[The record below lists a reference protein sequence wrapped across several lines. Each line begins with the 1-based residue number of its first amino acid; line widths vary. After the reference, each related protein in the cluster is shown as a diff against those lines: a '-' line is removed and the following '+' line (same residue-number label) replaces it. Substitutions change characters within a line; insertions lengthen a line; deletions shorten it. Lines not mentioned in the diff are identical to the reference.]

1 MASVIDLERPRLIES
16 KDATLAE
23 SSRAVVTVTAAETGS
38 DQVRFFIIAPLTAE
52 APFLRGE
59 DYPALVRVWDNDDDA
74 VFDTM

>member
-1 MASVIDLERPRLIES
+1 MTPVIDLERPRLIES

-23 SSRAVVTVTAAETGS
+23 SSRAVVTVTEAGS
-38 DQVRFFIIAPLTAE
+38 DQVHFIVIAPLPAE

>member
-1 MASVIDLERPRLIES
+1 MAPVIDLERPRLIES

-23 SSRAVVTVTAAETGS
+23 SSRAVVTVTAAGS
-38 DQVRFFIIAPLTAE
+38 DEVRDFVIAPLPAE
-52 APFLRGE
+52 TPFLRGE

>member
-1 MASVIDLERPRLIES
+1 MAPVIDLERPRLIES

-23 SSRAVVTVTAAETGS
+23 SSRAVVTVTAAGS
-38 DQVRFFIIAPLTAE
+38 DEVRLFPF

-74 VFDTM
+74 IFDTM